1 MKKLTTASQGLEAFT
16 NYQILETEKIKGGG
30 DSIIIEDTEA
40 G

>member
-16 NYQILETEKIKGGG
+16 IYQILEAEKIKGG
-30 DSIIIEDTEA
+30 DDAIIIVDTEV